1 MHTSA
6 LGTSICTLLVKVF
19 CRLIKYKRNALKDA
33 TSTPFKICSYLG
45 KDMSIQESPN
55 IFIWMLKMHNS
66 TFITT
71 ICTISLKVFSR
82 LIIYK
87 RNALNDATSTL
98 YYICSH
104 LDKCKSIQ
112 ESPNIYMD
120 GKDAYPDS
128 CDLNL
133 YIIS

>member
-1 MHTSA
+1 M
-6 LGTSICTLLVKVF
+6 V
-19 CRLIKYKRNALKDA
+19 
-33 TSTPFKICSYLG
+33 
-45 KDMSIQESPN
+45 
-55 IFIWMLKMHNS
+55 KMHNS
-66 TFITT
+66 TFVTT

-82 LIIYK
+82 LIKYK
-87 RNALNDATSTL
+87 RNALNGATSTL

-112 ESPNIYMD
+112 ESPNFYMD